1 MCACLKLVKK
11 YLIGGDFMSKEI
23 YLDDDQ
29 ATKRMEAELTKL
41 DKQLSKSGTQKLSEA
56 QVNASENL
64 TLEQWNSLVL
74 ATMNGSIVLNEQH

>member
-1 MCACLKLVKK
+1 
-11 YLIGGDFMSKEI
+11 MSKEI